1 MESRQ
6 LTAGPEQEGL
16 RCDAFV
22 ADCLPE
28 ISRSAAQRLAEQ
40 GLVTRQGVALNK
52 KDKIKAG
59 DQIQVCLPDPA
70 PAQAVAQPIP
80 LDIRWEDEDVI
91 VINKPAG
98 MVVHPAAGNPDGTL
112 VNALLAHCGPS
123 LSGIGGELRP
133 GIVHRID
140 KDTSGLLIVAKNDRA
155 HQALAAQLADHTLYR
170 EYEAVALGRL
180 RQDQGTI
187 DRAHWPQPQ
196 RPQKNGGGA
205 RRPAGGD
212 PLPGAGPLPGLHPCA
227 VPAGDRTHSPD
238 PGASGL
244 HRPPHCRRPGLWQPG
259 GPVQP
264 GPPVPAC
271 PAADVR
277 APCHRPA
284 DDSQKRRCRRIL
296 PVFWPGCGQS
306 GIGGEE
312 NGTI

>member
-40 GLVTRQGVALNK
+40 GLVTRRGVALNK

-123 LSGIGGELRP
+123 LSGIRGRTCGP
-133 GIVHRID
+133 ASSTASI
-140 KDTSGLLIVAKNDRA
+140 KTPAGLLIVAKNDRA
-155 HQALAAQLADHTLYR
+155 HQALAAQLAGPH
-170 EYEAVALGRL
+170 AVPGIRGGVPWGGL
-180 RQDQGTI
+180 RQDQ
-187 DRAHWPQPQ
+187 
-196 RPQKNGGGA
+196 
-205 RRPAGGD
+205 
-212 PLPGAGPLPGLHPCA
+212 
-227 VPAGDRTHSPD
+227 
-238 PGASGL
+238 
-244 HRPPHCRRPGLWQPG
+244 
-259 GPVQP
+259 
-264 GPPVPAC
+264 
-271 PAADVR
+271 AA
-277 APCHRPA
+277 P
-284 DDSQKRRCRRIL
+284 
-296 PVFWPGCGQS
+296 
-306 GIGGEE
+306 
-312 NGTI
+312 

>member
-140 KDTSGLLIVAKNDRA
+140 KDTSGLLIVAKNC
-155 HQALAAQLADHTLYR
+155 LLYTSQTGPD
-170 EYEAVALGRL
+170 AV
-180 RQDQGTI
+180 
-187 DRAHWPQPQ
+187 
-196 RPQKNGGGA
+196 
-205 RRPAGGD
+205 GD
-212 PLPGAGPLPGLHPCA
+212 PGVRDRPERPGAGG
-227 VPAGDRTHSPD
+227 
-238 PGASGL
+238 
-244 HRPPHCRRPGLWQPG
+244 CR
-259 GPVQP
+259 
-264 GPPVPAC
+264 
-271 PAADVR
+271 
-277 APCHRPA
+277 
-284 DDSQKRRCRRIL
+284 
-296 PVFWPGCGQS
+296 
-306 GIGGEE
+306 GGEAPLQ
-312 NGTI
+312 I